1 MFEFLSDLYAC
12 NGPEGT
18 FYVHDRALAEQ
29 LISAAGWDRD
39 DWTVTNLSDPGRVE
53 KET

>member
-18 FYVHDRALAEQ
+18 FYVHDPALAEQ

-39 DWTVTNLSDPGRVE
+39 DWTVTNLSALDHGD